1 MDSLKPFILGSL
13 ATFVIGSA
21 LFGASA
27 YAEFNQEL
35 IGKQQSTHLI
45 TLKEDSFT
53 LMISADLIDLVNAF
67 HTENGVEVHISSVND
82 LSGEVKE
89 IASLTV
95 TAKEFNNFMAEVNK
109 YRK

>member
-27 YAEFNQEL
+27 YAEFNQDL
-35 IGKQQSTHLI
+35 IGKPQSTHLI
-45 TLKEDSFT
+45 TLKEESFT
-53 LMISADLIDLVNAF
+53 LMISADLIDIVNAF
-67 HTENGVEVHISSVND
+67 HMEGGTEVHISSVND
-82 LSGEVKE
+82 ISGEVKE
-89 IASLTV
+89 VASAKV
-95 TAKEFNNFMAEVNK
+95 TAKEFSNFMTEVNK